1 MYIVTNT
8 TKINKGE
15 GYKLI
20 DRFNKVGKIESMK
33 GFIELEVL
41 ATKKLEDYDEVSIV
55 TRWDSEDSFKNWTK
69 SDAFK
74 ESHRHKGGRPEY
86 IIENKISYYNVEIVR
101 KSVLSV

>member
-20 DRFNKVGKIESMK
+20 ERFNKVGKIESMK